1 LSSKDPGKERLEFY
15 TMQPSK
21 KIVAALL
28 GASLMFI
35 ASVKAYAAEEASIA
49 AVLDK
54 FHAAASR
61 ADAQTYFSL
70 FAPDGVFI
78 GTDATE
84 RWTVPEFK
92 KYAKEFFDAGKGW
105 TYVPQS
111 RHITVER
118 AEAPHVAW
126 FDELLKNEDFGVT
139 RGTGVLMKIEGEWRI
154 EQYSLSLPIPNDA
167 IYQISKEIKSA
178 DQAKKKTP

>member
-1 LSSKDPGKERLEFY
+1 
-15 TMQPSK
+15 MQHSK
-21 KIVAALL
+21 KIAVILL
-28 GASLMFI
+28 GISLLFVAS
-35 ASVKAYAAEEASIA
+35 AKAHAAEEISIA
-49 AVLDK
+49 AVLDT

-61 ADAQTYFSL
+61 ADGQTYFSL

-92 KYAKEFFDAGKGW
+92 AYAKDSFDAGKGW

-118 AEAPHVAW
+118 AEAPRVAW
-126 FDELLKNEDFGVT
+126 FDELLKNEDFGLT

-167 IYQISKEIKSA
+167 IYQIGKEIKSA
-178 DQAKKKTP
+178 DQANKKTP

>member
-1 LSSKDPGKERLEFY
+1 
-15 TMQPSK
+15 MQHRK

-28 GASLMFI
+28 GVSLLFI
-35 ASVKAYAAEEASIA
+35 AGAKAYAAEEASIA

-54 FHAAASR
+54 FHTAASR

-92 KYAKEFFDAGKGW
+92 KYAKEPFDAGKGW

-118 AEAPHVAW
+118 AEAPRVAW

-167 IYQISKEIKSA
+167 IYRISKEIKSA
-178 DQAKKKTP
+178 NQNNRKTP

>member
-1 LSSKDPGKERLEFY
+1 
-15 TMQPSK
+15 MQQNMNV
-21 KIVAALL
+21 VAALL
-28 GASLMFI
+28 GLSLLSI
-35 ASVKAYAAEEASIA
+35 ASAKAYATEETSIA

-92 KYAKEFFDAGKGW
+92 TYAKESFDAGKGW
-105 TYVPQS
+105 TYVPQT

-118 AEAPHVAW
+118 GDAPRVAW
-126 FDELLKNEDFGVT
+126 FDELLKNDDFGVT

-154 EQYSLSLPIPNDA
+154 EQYSLSLPIPNEA
-167 IYQISKEIKSA
+167 IYQISKDIKSA
-178 DQAKKKTP
+178 DQANKKTP